1 MALEKSFEGT
11 GHIKKVSDNTAIE
24 HFCRFRYPAS
34 STSIDRYVIANT
46 WTKGKK
52 VLDAAT
58 GQGYGAGI
66 LLSLGAESVVGI
78 DTDIEAVKNANNL
91 LQSPK
96 AQFQVCYIF
105 DLEKDFKT
113 DEFEVCVS
121 LETFEHLPPEKIDEY
136 LQSLRT
142 VTSETIVLSTPQ
154 RKVEEWVYDG
164 GTHLYE
170 YSPSEFVDILNKNF
184 PNDSISGFGI
194 TEVALQCDFDGV
206 DAQWGSTITRD
217 LNKGWVM
224 MAVVSLNK

>member
-1 MALEKSFEGT
+1 MEKNIGN
-11 GHIKKVSDNTAIE
+11 GRMKKESDNTAIE

-46 WTKGKK
+46 WTRGKK

-66 LLSLGAESVVGI
+66 LLSLGAERVVGI
-78 DTDIEAVKNANNL
+78 DTDVEAILIANNL

-96 AQFQVCYIF
+96 AQFKVCDIF

-113 DEFEVCVS
+113 NEFEVCVS
-121 LETFEHLPPEKIDEY
+121 LETFEHLPPERIDEY

-142 VTSETIVLSTPQ
+142 VTSETIIISTPQ

-170 YSPSEFVDILNKNF
+170 YSPKEFVDVLHKNF
-184 PNDSISGFGI
+184 PNDSLSGFGI
-194 TEVALQCDFDGV
+194 TEVPLQCDFGDIP
-206 DAQWGSTITRD
+206 AQWGSTINKD